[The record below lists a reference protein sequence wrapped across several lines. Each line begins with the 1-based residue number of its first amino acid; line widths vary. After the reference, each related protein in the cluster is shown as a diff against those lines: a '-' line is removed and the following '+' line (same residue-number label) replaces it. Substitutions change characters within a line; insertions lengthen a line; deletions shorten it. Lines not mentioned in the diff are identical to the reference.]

1 MTRTQIIR
9 AFAWIDFAVTLPFAL
24 PYVSYWLIGLIY
36 RLDMQLGLNSPVP
49 SFDPVSLMFVNIMG
63 VLGVI
68 WALARIGRPSEDL
81 ARLDG
86 LGRLVVAALIIHA
99 ITWGATPVL
108 WAFVATELAGSAA
121 QLLRRPEN
129 IQ

>member
-1 MTRTQIIR
+1 MRTQIIR
-9 AFAWIDFAVTLPFAL
+9 AFAWLDFTVTLPFAL
-24 PYVSYWLIGLIY
+24 PYVSHWLIALIY
-36 RLDMQLGLNSPVP
+36 RVDMHLGFASPLP

-63 VLGVI
+63 VLGVV
-68 WALARIGRPSEDL
+68 WALARIGNPTEDL

-121 QLLRRPEN
+121 QLIRRSAKS
-129 IQ
+129 

>member
-1 MTRTQIIR
+1 M
-9 AFAWIDFAVTLPFAL
+9 AWVDLVITLPFAL
-24 PYVSYWLIGLIY
+24 PTISYWIIGFLY
-36 RLDMQLGLNSPVP
+36 HLDQKMMMGSPVP

-68 WALARIGRPSEDL
+68 WAVARLATPTEDL
-81 ARLDG
+81 ARLDA

-108 WAFVATELAGSAA
+108 WLFVATELTGSAV
-121 QLLRRPEN
+121 QMVRRR
-129 IQ
+129 

>member
-1 MTRTQIIR
+1 MRTQIIR
-9 AFAWIDFAVTLPFAL
+9 GFAWLDFAITLPFAL
-24 PYVSYWLIGLIY
+24 PYVSHWLIGLIY
-36 RLDMQLGLNSPVP
+36 HIDFLLGFASPIP
-49 SFDPVSLMFVNIMG
+49 GFDPVSLMFVNIMG

-68 WALARIGRPSEDL
+68 WALARIGAPTEYLS
-81 ARLDG
+81 RLDG

-121 QLLRRPEN
+121 QLIRRPTKA
-129 IQ
+129 